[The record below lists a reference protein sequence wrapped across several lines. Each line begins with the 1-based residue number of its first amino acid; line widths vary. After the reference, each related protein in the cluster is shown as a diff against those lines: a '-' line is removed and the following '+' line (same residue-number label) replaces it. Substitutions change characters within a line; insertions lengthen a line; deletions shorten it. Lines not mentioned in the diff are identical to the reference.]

1 MRTVDVIVTLLAA
14 TDKLVLVSLHGD
26 RDNAVWLHRDAISIA
41 GLIESDHNCIITL
54 PAQLA
59 RKKKLMS
66 YVSRPRHP
74 NSVYQ
79 VTGRA
84 RRRMHHDAAT
94 TLERWSVR
102 RSFWQYVQPMLRIGA
117 AAMKRPSP
125 ARHSALQN
133 PEQYRQSA
141 ESSRFSSQCH
151 VLPVSRLD
159 VASRAQI
166 ATSPKPTMV

>member
-1 MRTVDVIVTLLAA
+1 MLRPPSRMSREKNPCSRSPHGVSAHSADLSPISTPGIVMRTVDVIVTLLAA

-59 RKKKLMS
+59 RKKKLIS
-66 YVSRPRHP
+66 YVSPPRHP

-79 VTGRA
+79 VTGRT

-125 ARHSALQN
+125 ARH
-133 PEQYRQSA
+133 
-141 ESSRFSSQCH
+141 F
-151 VLPVSRLD
+151 
-159 VASRAQI
+159 
-166 ATSPKPTMV
+166 